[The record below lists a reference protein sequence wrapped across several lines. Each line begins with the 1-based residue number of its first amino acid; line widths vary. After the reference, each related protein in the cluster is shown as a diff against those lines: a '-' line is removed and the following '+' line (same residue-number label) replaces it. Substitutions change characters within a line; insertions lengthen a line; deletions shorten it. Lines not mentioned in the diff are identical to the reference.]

1 MPTVTTDREGP
12 CGPGARGRPACRRRR
27 LRFRWP
33 ARVTSVAPASILIV
47 LLLGLPA
54 PALAGGAPGVKFRPP
69 LAGSASTSLSL
80 SPGAC
85 SAASAP
91 LPPSFN
97 LTKGS
102 GGFAL
107 RANSSYCRS
116 IAPPHH
122 NSSAGTQSA
131 AYAVIDLWIPLR
143 YHAAYPSIF
152 VNISYSVLGWLT
164 EAQGSCLPNASGARS
179 GWVCWS
185 RAALSISDSA
195 GILDN
200 TTGTNYAPFAAGR
213 PWLDNASSAQ
223 VDCAVSGSGVTC
235 RNISAGNRTTVPVS
249 SRGSYS
255 WKLTPSAKMA
265 RADRYVLRIEVV
277 AEVVVDWYYTYGS
290 VFRGTHQAASLDL
303 GTGANGFR
311 ITSITEL

>member
-1 MPTVTTDREGP
+1 MRNGTADG
-12 CGPGARGRPACRRRR
+12 GRPGGWEARVGPALGTRR
-27 LRFRWP
+27 LPHRWP
-33 ARVTSVAPASILIV
+33 TRIASAAPASILIV

-54 PALAGGAPGVKFRPP
+54 PAFAGGAPATKIRPP
-69 LAGSASTSLSL
+69 LPGGTATSLSL

-97 LTKGS
+97 LTKGG
-102 GGFAL
+102 GGFVL

-116 IAPPHH
+116 IAAPHH
-122 NSSAGTQSA
+122 NSSAGTQSTVDA
-131 AYAVIDLWIPLR
+131 AIDLWIPLR
-143 YHAAYPSIF
+143 YHTGYPSIF
-152 VNISYSVLGWLT
+152 ANISYSVLGWLT

-185 RAALSISDSA
+185 RAALSISDDA

-200 TTGTNYAPFAAGR
+200 TTGTYYASFAPGR
-213 PWLDNASSAQ
+213 PWLNNASSAQ
-223 VDCAVSGSGVTC
+223 VDCAVSGSGVSC

-255 WKLTPSAKMA
+255 WKFTPTAKMA
-265 RADRYVLRIEVV
+265 RADRYVLEVQV
-277 AEVVVDWYYTYGS
+277 TAEVVVDWYYTYGS
-290 VFRGTHQAASLDL
+290 VFRGTHQAASLNF

-311 ITSITEL
+311 ITSVTEL